1 LLTKAAQGRRVS
13 RGRELERAPA
23 KFGKPMRVHE
33 IPVGRPYRLDLTA
46 TVLRRLS
53 TNVVDLLTPDGV
65 YVRALSGFRQPVIV
79 RVAQVSNRGRLSV
92 AIEGDSH
99 DDAAVL
105 ALVGRMLGAKR
116 DLEPFYAAASR
127 IGWLASL
134 AGRMRGVKPPRYP
147 TLWEACANAIV
158 FQQLSV
164 RAASAIMHRLIVNAG
179 QRVDVDDL
187 PVPAYLFPTVER
199 FRQEADERLRAAGL
213 SASKVATLRRVAEA
227 LESGALD
234 ASTLDRCTS
243 SEAAALLCRIKG
255 IGPWTA
261 AVILLR
267 GFGRLDVF
275 PGNDTSI
282 ASNVALAAGSDR
294 YDIDRVLDTLG
305 PQRGMLYFHLL
316 LARLEV
322 LGDIG
327 RPSFT

>member
-1 LLTKAAQGRRVS
+1 MS

-53 TNVVDLLTPDGV
+53 TNIVDLLTPDGV

-164 RAASAIMHRLIVNAG
+164 RAAGAITQRLLEHSRHLRFA
-179 QRVDVDDL
+179 DL
-187 PVPAYLFPTVER
+187 WNE
-199 FRQEADERLRAAGL
+199 
-213 SASKVATLRRVAEA
+213 
-227 LESGALD
+227 
-234 ASTLDRCTS
+234 
-243 SEAAALLCRIKG
+243 
-255 IGPWTA
+255 
-261 AVILLR
+261 
-267 GFGRLDVF
+267 
-275 PGNDTSI
+275 
-282 ASNVALAAGSDR
+282 
-294 YDIDRVLDTLG
+294 
-305 PQRGMLYFHLL
+305 
-316 LARLEV
+316 
-322 LGDIG
+322 
-327 RPSFT
+327 